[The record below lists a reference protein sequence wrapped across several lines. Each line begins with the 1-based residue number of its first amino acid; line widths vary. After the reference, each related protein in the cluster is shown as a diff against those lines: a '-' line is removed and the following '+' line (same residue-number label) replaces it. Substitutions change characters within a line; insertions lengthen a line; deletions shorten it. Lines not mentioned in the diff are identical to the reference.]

1 MLCFSFNC
9 NPILFTYILIGELSV
24 TFLFI
29 DTVIK
34 IILNVDT
41 EDESSI
47 KTNLSI
53 HLLFLQFFLYIFP
66 CKFHTKI
73 DKVIYLSLLFKS
85 FFH

>member
-1 MLCFSFNC
+1 MF
-9 NPILFTYILIGELSV
+9 
-24 TFLFI
+24 
-29 DTVIK
+29 
-34 IILNVDT
+34 DT

-85 FFH
+85 FFD

>member
-1 MLCFSFNC
+1 MF
-9 NPILFTYILIGELSV
+9 
-24 TFLFI
+24 
-29 DTVIK
+29 
-34 IILNVDT
+34 DT

-53 HLLFLQFFLYIFP
+53 HVVINPFIVFTIFLYIFP

-85 FFH
+85 IFH